1 MNDTDQAVPGTKPDR
16 LMRLFEVT
24 YKCPICRHHHIMEMY
39 IAAETTDLDELTHK
53 AKNLTNDP
61 DEMIPRFIRAA
72 TRIHTKAGE
81 IGYFGQTSQDP
92 NWLQTYTVS
101 IEMDRRGR
109 IHLRRVRPHPAHH
122 RRPQSPLGLRPRNPP
137 EDRRL
142 RLRRQRPQLVVPA

>member
-16 LMRLFEVT
+16 LMRLFEIT

-72 TRIHTKAGE
+72 TRIHTKAGN

-101 IEMDRRGR
+101 IEMTDEAGFTCDECGHTLPT
-109 IHLRRVRPHPAHH
+109 IDALRVH
-122 RRPQSPLGLRPRNPP
+122 SGFDP
-137 EDRRL
+137 ET
-142 RLRRQRPQLVVPA
+142 RQRTGDYVCAANAHSW